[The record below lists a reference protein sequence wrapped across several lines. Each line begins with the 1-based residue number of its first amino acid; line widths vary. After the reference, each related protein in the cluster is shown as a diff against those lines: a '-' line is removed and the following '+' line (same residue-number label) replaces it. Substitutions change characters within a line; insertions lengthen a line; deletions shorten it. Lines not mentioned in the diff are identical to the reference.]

1 MVYRAIGV
9 MSGSSLDGLDL
20 ACVEFEETGGKWT
33 YRVMAA
39 SCRPYPA
46 EWEKRLREAVQLNA
60 RDYLLLDS
68 DYGHYIGREI
78 NAFIEAQG
86 LAFQAGLVASHGH
99 TSFHMPPR
107 MTGQLGN
114 GAAIAAE
121 TGLPVVSDL
130 RAMDL
135 AFGGQGAP
143 IVPMGEKWLMGDY
156 AYFLNIG
163 GIANISHNGAG
174 SYTAFDVCPANR
186 VLNMLA
192 AHAGQPYDA
201 DGQMAAAGTID
212 PALLQQLNN
221 MDYYGQPYPKSLAND
236 FGTDVLYPL
245 IMDKIRNREN
255 GEQALRDAMRTYVE
269 HIAQQVRRAL
279 VMILAANGE
288 THAGGVRMLLSG
300 GGAFH
305 TLLVSRIQALL
316 EPLGVETVV
325 AEPDLCNYKEAII
338 MAFLGVLR
346 WREEPTV
353 LSSVTGARVSSI
365 GGALWKGN

>member
-9 MSGSSLDGLDL
+9 MSGSSLDGLDI
-20 ACVEFEETGGKWT
+20 ACVEFEEAGGKWT

-39 SCRPYPA
+39 SCRPYTPA
-46 EWEKRLREAVQLNA
+46 WESRLRDAVQLNA
-60 RDYLLLDS
+60 RDYLLLHS
-68 DYGHYIGREI
+68 DYGHYIGQEV

-107 MTGQLGN
+107 MTAQLGC

-121 TGLPVVSDL
+121 TGLPVVCDL

-143 IVPMGEKWLMGDY
+143 IVPMGEKLLMGDY

-174 SYTAFDVCPANR
+174 SYTAFDICPANR

-192 AHAGQPYDA
+192 ARAGHAYD
-201 DGQMAAAGTID
+201 DGGQMASTGTVD
-212 PALLQQLNN
+212 PALLQRLNSQS
-221 MDYYGQPYPKSLAND
+221 YYDQPYPKSLAND
-236 FGTDVLYPL
+236 FGTDVLYPIVMQL
-245 IMDKIRNREN
+245 VETKQPVD
-255 GEQALRDAMRTYVE
+255 QALRDAMRTYAE

-279 VMILAANGE
+279 VRILSAQNQ
-288 THAGGVRMLLSG
+288 THAGGTRMLVTG

-305 TLLVSRIQALL
+305 TLLVSRIRALL
-316 EPLGVETVV
+316 EPLGVDTVV
-325 AEPDLCNYKEAII
+325 ADPGLCNYKEAII

-346 WREEPTV
+346 WREEHTV
-353 LSSVTGARVSSI
+353 LSSVTGAREASI
-365 GGALWKGN
+365 GGAMWKGK